1 MGRAASMDGMVGS
14 FAATAWN
21 SDRSVQRRLLV
32 GILCL
37 EIWGLWLMQE
47 RCLSLG
53 FDGDSG
59 FVGYAG
65 KVFEFGFEWRFMG
78 LVRIWGF
85 ACPPLGL
92 GYSSISMSVFL
103 MALQN

>member
-1 MGRAASMDGMVGS
+1 MRDIYAAFSTKHLAMGRAASMDGMVGS

-21 SDRSVQRRLLV
+21 SDRSVQWRLLV

-59 FVGYAG
+59 FVAYAG
-65 KVFEFGFEWRFMG
+65 KMFEFGF
-78 LVRIWGF
+78 
-85 ACPPLGL
+85 
-92 GYSSISMSVFL
+92 
-103 MALQN
+103 